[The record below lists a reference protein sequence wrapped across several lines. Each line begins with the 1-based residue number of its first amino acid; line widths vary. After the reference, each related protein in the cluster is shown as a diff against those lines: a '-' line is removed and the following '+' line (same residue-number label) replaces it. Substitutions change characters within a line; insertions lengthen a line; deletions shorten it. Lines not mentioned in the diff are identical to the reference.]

1 MLIGEVN
8 ITPMIHNKFYFRIA
22 LLLLLPILLGGCGL
36 SKLSKIQEES
46 DLAVVETTLE
56 KNLKTLER
64 LSKLGNKSLIV
75 KTARAHSSYSG
86 FLEDKMEEA
95 EIAGDTETAEKMRA
109 QAIDHYARSEM
120 YAFKAL
126 AKSNSTFNK
135 ARTIGMEVFDRLL
148 QKLEKKDVEPLFWA
162 AYAVGRGIS
171 LQKDDPMQVID
182 LARVELMMQRVL
194 ELDETFYFGSVHLFY
209 AVYYGDRSPAIG
221 GDPEKAKEHIK
232 KVDEINNGKFLMSK
246 FYLARYYAYPKQDVE
261 LYKKSLQEIIDAP
274 PDIFPGQEAATSIAK
289 SRAKRWLAQT
299 DELFDLE
306 MIEGEIE

>member
-1 MLIGEVN
+1 
-8 ITPMIHNKFYFRIA
+8 MIYSKFYFQIA
-22 LLLLLPILLGGCGL
+22 LLLLLLPILVGGCGL

-46 DLAVVETTLE
+46 DLVVVESTLE

-95 EIAGDTETAEKMRA
+95 EIEGDTETAEKLRA
-109 QAIDHYARSEM
+109 EAINHYARSEM
-120 YAFKAL
+120 YALKAL
-126 AKSNSTFNK
+126 AKSEKALKN
-135 ARTIGMEVFDRLL
+135 ARTVDKEVFESALM
-148 QKLEKKDVEPLFWA
+148 KLKKKDVEPLFWA
-162 AYAVGRGIS
+162 AYAIARGIS

-182 LARVELMMQRVL
+182 LSRVEQMMRRIL
-194 ELDETFYFGSVHLFY
+194 ELDETFYFGSAHLFY

-221 GDPEKAKEHIK
+221 GDPEKAKEHID

-274 PDIFPGQEAATSIAK
+274 SDMYPGQEAATSIAK
-289 SRAKRWLAQT
+289 SRAKRWLSQT
-299 DELFDLE
+299 DVLFDLE
-306 MIEGEIE
+306 MEEGETE